1 MSLKVI
7 EPNKAIQD
15 AIYLE
20 DFEFAC
26 GRKVP
31 MYQVNSIYALT
42 QIIGYVKYINASYGN
57 VLYRGQCKLYKTIEP
72 SIYHGIESTGA
83 RSRRNHLLNLVIDRA
98 INDKDFSHFMN
109 LDNSSISRTRLESVL
124 QHYGIP
130 THYVDV
136 VDNHWTALWFGANK
150 YTAYLRNSFCK
161 YEKRSVDMGAVLQ
174 KRMEL
179 SEPEFDAYLETIKES
194 MYQYLLL
201 IAVSK
206 SETASDNGIKIG
218 DDTISVDLKSTLPST
233 FLRPH
238 AQHGWTIKR
247 KSLDSEHGL
256 DMANNVVGILRIR
269 VCDAFNWV
277 GNGELLSQESL
288 FPNPHFDQGY
298 NVLLNHKEFF
308 KGTDWRIP
316 VVV

>member
-1 MSLKVI
+1 M
-7 EPNKAIQD
+7 
-15 AIYLE
+15 
-20 DFEFAC
+20 
-26 GRKVP
+26 
-31 MYQVNSIYALT
+31 
-42 QIIGYVKYINASYGN
+42 
-57 VLYRGQCKLYKTIEP
+57 
-72 SIYHGIESTGA
+72 
-83 RSRRNHLLNLVIDRA
+83 
-98 INDKDFSHFMN
+98 
-109 LDNSSISRTRLESVL
+109 
-124 QHYGIP
+124 
-130 THYVDV
+130 
-136 VDNHWTALWFGANK
+136 
-150 YTAYLRNSFCK
+150 
-161 YEKRSVDMGAVLQ
+161 DMGAVLK
-174 KRMEL
+174 KRMER
-179 SEPEFDAYLETIKES
+179 SEPEFDTYLETIKES

-218 DDTISVDLKSTLPST
+218 DDTISVDLRSTLPST

-308 KGTDWRIP
+308 EGTDWKIP

>member
-1 MSLKVI
+1 MSLKII

-15 AIYLE
+15 AVYVE
-20 DFEFAC
+20 DYEFAC
-26 GRKVP
+26 GKKVP
-31 MYQVNSIYALT
+31 IYQVNSIYALT
-42 QIIGYVKYINASYGN
+42 QVIGYVKYINASYGS
-57 VLYRGQCKLYKTIEP
+57 VLYLGQCELYKTIEP
-72 SIYHGIESTGA
+72 SIYHGIESTSA
-83 RSRRNHLLNLVIDRA
+83 RSNRNQLLNIVIDRA
-98 INDKDFSHFMN
+98 INDEGFAHFMK
-109 LDNSSISRTRLESVL
+109 LDNSPASRTRLESVL

-136 VDNHWTALWFGANK
+136 VDNHWTALWFGANR
-150 YTAYLRNSFCK
+150 YTAYLQDSFCK
-161 YEKRSVDMGAVLQ
+161 YEKRSVDMGEVLQ
-174 KRMEL
+174 KKIEL
-179 SEPEFDAYLETIKES
+179 SESEFGEYLANIKDD

-206 SETASDNGIKIG
+206 ARAVSNNGIREG
-218 DDTISVDLKSTLPST
+218 RDTISVDLRSALPSM

-247 KSLDSEHGL
+247 KSQDCEHGL

-269 VCDAFNWV
+269 VCDAHKWL

-298 NVLLNHKEFF
+298 KVLLNHKEFLE
-308 KGTDWRIP
+308 GTSWKIP
-316 VVV
+316 VMV

>member
-1 MSLKVI
+1 M
-7 EPNKAIQD
+7 
-15 AIYLE
+15 
-20 DFEFAC
+20 
-26 GRKVP
+26 
-31 MYQVNSIYALT
+31 
-42 QIIGYVKYINASYGN
+42 
-57 VLYRGQCKLYKTIEP
+57 LYRGQCKLYKTIEP
-72 SIYHGIESTGA
+72 SIYHGIESTRA
-83 RSRRNHLLNLVIDRA
+83 RNSRNHLLNLVIDRA
-98 INDKDFSHFMN
+98 INDKDFSHFMK
-109 LDNSSISRTRLESVL
+109 LDSSSISRTRLESVL

-150 YTAYLRNSFCK
+150 YTAYLRNTFCK
-161 YEKRSVDMGAVLQ
+161 YEKRSVDMGELLQ
-174 KRMEL
+174 KRIEL
-179 SEPEFDAYLETIKES
+179 SESEFDAHLETIKDS

-201 IAVSK
+201 IAASK
-206 SETASDNGIKIG
+206 SETASDNGISIG
-218 DDTISVDLKSTLPST
+218 DDTISVDLRSTLPST

-247 KSLDSEHGL
+247 KAPDNEHGL

-269 VCDAFNWV
+269 VCDVFNWI

-308 KGTDWRIP
+308 EGTDWKIP

>member
-1 MSLKVI
+1 
-7 EPNKAIQD
+7 
-15 AIYLE
+15 
-20 DFEFAC
+20 
-26 GRKVP
+26 
-31 MYQVNSIYALT
+31 MY
-42 QIIGYVKYINASYGN
+42 
-57 VLYRGQCKLYKTIEP
+57 RTIEP

-83 RSRRNHLLNLVIDRA
+83 RNKRNHLLNLVIDRA
-98 INDKDFSHFMN
+98 INDKAFAHFMR
-109 LDNSSISRTRLESVL
+109 LDNTPISRTRLESVL

-161 YEKRSVDMGAVLQ
+161 YEKRSVDMGDVLQ
-174 KRMEL
+174 KRIEL
-179 SEPEFDAYLETIKES
+179 SGPEFDAYLETIKES

-206 SETASDNGIKIG
+206 PETISDNGINIG
-218 DDTISVDLKSTLPST
+218 EDTISVDLRSTLPST

-247 KSLDSEHGL
+247 NSLDHEHGL

-308 KGTDWRIP
+308 EGTDWKIP

>member
-1 MSLKVI
+1 M
-7 EPNKAIQD
+7 
-15 AIYLE
+15 
-20 DFEFAC
+20 
-26 GRKVP
+26 
-31 MYQVNSIYALT
+31 
-42 QIIGYVKYINASYGN
+42 
-57 VLYRGQCKLYKTIEP
+57 
-72 SIYHGIESTGA
+72 
-83 RSRRNHLLNLVIDRA
+83 
-98 INDKDFSHFMN
+98 
-109 LDNSSISRTRLESVL
+109 
-124 QHYGIP
+124 
-130 THYVDV
+130 
-136 VDNHWTALWFGANK
+136 
-150 YTAYLRNSFCK
+150 
-161 YEKRSVDMGAVLQ
+161 DMGEVLQ
-174 KRMEL
+174 KRIEL
-179 SEPEFDAYLETIKES
+179 SESEFDAYLESTKEN

-206 SETASDNGIKIG
+206 SETTPNNDINIG
-218 DDTISVDLKSTLPST
+218 DDTISVDLRSALPST

-247 KSLDSEHGL
+247 KSPDSEYGL

-308 KGTDWRIP
+308 EGTDWKIP

>member
-1 MSLKVI
+1 M
-7 EPNKAIQD
+7 
-15 AIYLE
+15 
-20 DFEFAC
+20 
-26 GRKVP
+26 
-31 MYQVNSIYALT
+31 
-42 QIIGYVKYINASYGN
+42 
-57 VLYRGQCKLYKTIEP
+57 
-72 SIYHGIESTGA
+72 
-83 RSRRNHLLNLVIDRA
+83 
-98 INDKDFSHFMN
+98 
-109 LDNSSISRTRLESVL
+109 ESVL

-150 YTAYLRNSFCK
+150 YTAYLGNSFCK
-161 YEKRSVDMGAVLQ
+161 YEKRSVDMGEVLQ
-174 KRMEL
+174 KRIEL
-179 SEPEFDAYLETIKES
+179 SESEFDAYLESTKEN

-206 SETASDNGIKIG
+206 SETTSNNGINIG
-218 DDTISVDLKSTLPST
+218 DDTISVDLRSALPST

-247 KSLDSEHGL
+247 KSPDSEYGL

-308 KGTDWRIP
+308 EGTDWKIP